1 MPRNASGTYTL
12 PSGNP
17 VVSGNIIEA
26 SWANNTLNDLAT
38 EMTNS
43 LSRTGAGG
51 MTGALRLADGT
62 ASVPA
67 LAWGAET
74 GTGFYRAGAS
84 DTRFVVSTNLVQK
97 WTAAGTEV
105 TGNLSATGTLSAGA
119 LSISGATTFTS
130 DLTVGAGGTGNTDA
144 IVYINGGSDTSGEAI
159 LALRRNSV
167 SEFLLTAADS
177 LLELR
182 GVSNKPLAF
191 RTNDTEWMRLGTTG
205 LVGIGGTAS
214 TYKLEVI
221 SGDASFNGVR
231 VGRGAGAVAT
241 NTSVGAS
248 ALAANTTGLQN
259 VATGASALSS
269 NTTGQQSTAVGFEAL
284 KSNTTGSNHTAFG
297 SVALTANT
305 TGTDNTAYGF
315 RALTSNTTGIVNVAI
330 GNAAMR
336 YCTTG
341 GNNAAF
347 GAIALQNL
355 TTGNDNVSCGNNAG
369 GSLTT
374 GSRNTLI
381 GRGAQASAV
390 GGNDQTVV
398 GDGLT
403 GKGDDTAFIGGTNG
417 AYNEKNVTTWETT
430 SDRRIKRNIEDN
442 NQGLEVIERIRVRN
456 FEYRLPDEIDPALPR
471 AAAIDKPGVQIGVI
485 AQELQEVLPECVTA
499 NSTGVLSVST
509 DPLVWHLINAVKQLS
524 ARVAELEAKQ

>member
-12 PSGNP
+12 PAGNP

-26 SWANNTLNDLAT
+26 TWANSTLNDVAT

-62 ASVPA
+62 ASVPG
-67 LAWGAET
+67 LAWAAET
-74 GTGFYRAGAS
+74 GTGFYRAGSA
-84 DTRFVVSTNLVQK
+84 DIRFVVATNLVQK

-105 TGNLSATGTLSAGA
+105 TGNLSCSGTLS
-119 LSISGATTFTS
+119 
-130 DLTVGAGGTGNTDA
+130 V
-144 IVYINGGSDTSGEAI
+144 
-159 LALRRNSV
+159 
-167 SEFLLTAADS
+167 
-177 LLELR
+177 
-182 GVSNKPLAF
+182 
-191 RTNDTEWMRLGTTG
+191 
-205 LVGIGGTAS
+205 
-214 TYKLEVI
+214 

-231 VGRGAGAVAT
+231 VGLGAGAVST
-241 NTSVGAS
+241 NTAVGTS

-330 GNAAMR
+330 GSAAMR

-398 GDGLT
+398 GEGIT

-442 NQGLEVIERIRVRN
+442 HQGLAVIERIRVRN
-456 FEYRLPDEIDPALPR
+456 FEYRLPDEIDPELPR
-471 AAAIDKPGVQIGVI
+471 SAAIDKSGVQIGVI
-485 AQELQEVLPECVTA
+485 AQEMQEVLPECVTA
-499 NSTGVLSVST
+499 NSTGVLSVNT
-509 DPLVWHLINAVKQLS
+509 DPLLWHLINAVKQLS
-524 ARVAELEAKQ
+524 ARVAELEGKQ